1 VKLLRLSWIAALSAL
16 RRNKLRSVLTMLGV
30 IIGVAAVIAMVSI
43 GQGASA
49 AVQEQIRSLGTN
61 LLMVVP
67 GATTSAGVRSGW
79 GGVSTLTVA
88 DARAIER
95 ECDAVSGVT
104 YLRRQ
109 VVQVVHA
116 EQNWSTV
123 LQGSNA
129 SFPLVRDWEVVRG
142 TFFGEREDEAAARVA
157 VLGQT
162 VVDQLFG
169 PGQDPI
175 GATIRVRNVPLQVIG
190 VLERKGQTAWGQD
203 QDDLI
208 VVPFSTAER
217 RILGSQFPGMVDMI
231 FASARSVAEMGT
243 AAEEIRRLLRERHR
257 IPAGEEDDFT
267 VRNLEDMA
275 RASETASRT
284 MTNLLFAVASISLV
298 VGGIGIMNILLVSV
312 TERTREIGIRMAV
325 GAKPR
330 HILVQFLVEAVLL
343 SGAGGLI
350 GALLGIAAS
359 LAIARLAGWPTLLS
373 PLAVVGGFSFSAAV
387 GVFFGYYPAW
397 KASRLDPIAALRYE

>member
-1 VKLLRLSWIAALSAL
+1 
-16 RRNKLRSVLTMLGV
+16 
-30 IIGVAAVIAMVSI
+30 
-43 GQGASA
+43 
-49 AVQEQIRSLGTN
+49 
-61 LLMVVP
+61 
-67 GATTSAGVRSGW
+67 
-79 GGVSTLTVA
+79 
-88 DARAIER
+88 
-95 ECDAVSGVT
+95 
-104 YLRRQ
+104 
-109 VVQVVHA
+109 
-116 EQNWSTV
+116 
-123 LQGSNA
+123 
-129 SFPLVRDWEVVRG
+129 
-142 TFFGEREDEAAARVA
+142 
-157 VLGQT
+157 
-162 VVDQLFG
+162 
-169 PGQDPI
+169 
-175 GATIRVRNVPLQVIG
+175 
-190 VLERKGQTAWGQD
+190 
-203 QDDLI
+203 
-208 VVPFSTAER
+208 
-217 RILGSQFPGMVDMI
+217 MI

-298 VGGIGIMNILLVSV
+298 VGGIGVMNILLVSV

-373 PLAVVGGFSFSAAV
+373 PFAVVGGFSFSAAV